1 MASDMTTEVADDG
14 DGRAYHG
21 FCDEEGKRHVVVV
34 EGAAIGRPLALRL
47 DLANKSPNGFAW
59 GYGGSGP
66 AQLALALC
74 ADATGD
80 DEGALSVFQ
89 RFKSC
94 VISQFPQ
101 DAPWSLSASEVRRHC
116 RDLMA
121 ERAAGQDGGS

>member
-1 MASDMTTEVADDG
+1 MEFGMTTEAADDG
-14 DGRAYHG
+14 DDRAYHG
-21 FCDEEGKRHVVVV
+21 FCDEEGKRHIIVV
-34 EGAAIGRPLALRL
+34 EGRAAIGRPLALRL
-47 DLANKSPNGFAW
+47 DLANKSPSGFAW

-80 DEGALSVFQ
+80 DEGALFVFQ

-94 VISQFPQ
+94 VIGQFPE
-101 DAPWSLSASEVRRHC
+101 DAPWTLPVNEVRRHC

-121 ERAAGQDGGS
+121 ERTAGRDGG